1 MSSDLLN
8 STKKTTGAKKS
19 GQIFTHVAMH
29 VSTNFRSLHKPSVI
43 QVTEGTNGL
52 MSVNNL
58 NWKNQFRWVSS
69 RKPVIIVSDL
79 IASFLVLWKLVS
91 ASLYHHWTALLQFNA
106 LLIWSTY
113 QVFRYLFTRFKY
125 SSFKNLLRWRRV
137 GTFEFCDRRHRK
149 CQAEKVKWIS
159 NFFSK
164 SLKWF
169 VTVVS

>member
-79 IASFLVLWKLVS
+79 IASFLVMKTGFS
-91 ASLYHHWTALLQFNA
+91 KWTALLQFNA

-137 GTFEFCDRRHRK
+137 RTFEFCDRRHRK

-159 NFFSK
+159 NFFTK